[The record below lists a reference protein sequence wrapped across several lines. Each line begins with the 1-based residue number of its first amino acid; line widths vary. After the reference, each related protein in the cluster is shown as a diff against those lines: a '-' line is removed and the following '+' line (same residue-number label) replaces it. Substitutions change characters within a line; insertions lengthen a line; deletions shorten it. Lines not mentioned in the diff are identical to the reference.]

1 MQLFHASPFKFEHFT
16 LDHIGKGEGG
26 IALGYGL
33 YLSEDLKVARR
44 FEDYFLSRYGQAHL
58 YTVTLQAKRHEILDL
73 DSDCKEPPPS
83 ETIDYQSLRDK
94 KGDIEAFK
102 KLLGMGIKGVR
113 DYIQDDRG
121 YVFLCVQPKF
131 LRIDH
136 CETRTLQPKQ
146 MGETQ

>member
-44 FEDYFLSRYGQAHL
+44 FEDYFLSRCGQAHL

-73 DSDCKEPPPS
+73 DSDCKAQPPS
-83 ETIDYQSLRDK
+83 ERIDYQSIRTA
-94 KGDIEAFK
+94 KGDTKAFE
-102 KLLGMGIKGVR
+102 KLLSMGFKGVR
-113 DYIQDDRG
+113 DFVQDDRG
-121 YVFLCVQPKF
+121 YVFLCVQPTF
-131 LRIDH
+131 LRIDR
-136 CETRTLQPKQ
+136 CETRNLQPKRV
-146 MGETQ
+146 GETQ